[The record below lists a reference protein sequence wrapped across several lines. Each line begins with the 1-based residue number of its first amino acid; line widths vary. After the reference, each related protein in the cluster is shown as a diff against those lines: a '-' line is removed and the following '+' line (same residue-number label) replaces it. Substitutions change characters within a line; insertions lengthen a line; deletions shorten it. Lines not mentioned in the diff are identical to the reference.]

1 MIPRRILILWLA
13 ALAAPA
19 IASAQLP
26 QKPPDALL
34 QALNSPDWRI
44 REDAAARLAYL
55 PADRR
60 PAGYASA
67 MIALLDREA
76 TNPPDQDARGTGEG
90 YGEYAL
96 HLVRAVVDLEDSRAL
111 RGVILVGT
119 GTSRRTN
126 EFIAAHGDAALPYL
140 EEASRRGSRHE
151 VIILYGRMIGDFSD
165 SLSAENRSVVLRSI
179 LDARGVDKLAFVV
192 AASDGKLAL
201 LTPLVERIAADTSP
215 RNTVRSWA
223 ARVAPDLRAN
233 GATLTPAAR
242 VRQLS
247 DLVGA
252 LCLHATNARADAC
265 RTLSATLAGAEAPA
279 QKLERFRNQ
288 LKSDSNMAVWTRE
301 EREMLTQ

>member
-1 MIPRRILILWLA
+1 MSARRILILWLA
-13 ALAAPA
+13 VLAAPA
-19 IASAQLP
+19 SAPAQVP
-26 QKPPDALL
+26 QKSPDELL

-44 REDAAARLAYL
+44 RSDAAARLEYL

-60 PAGYASA
+60 PASYHFA

-76 TNPPDQDARGTGEG
+76 TNPPDQDARGKGEG
-90 YGEYAL
+90 YGEYVV
-96 HLVRAVVDLEDSRAL
+96 HLVRAVVELEDPRAL
-111 RGVILVGT
+111 QGVVLLGT

-140 EEASRRGSRHE
+140 EEASRRGRRHE

-165 SLSAENRSVVLRSI
+165 SLSTQNRSVVLRSI
-179 LDARGVDKLAFVV
+179 LDARGFDKLAFVV

-215 RNTVRSWA
+215 RNSVRSWA

-233 GATLTPAAR
+233 GAALTPAAR

-252 LCLHATNARADAC
+252 LCLRATDARADAC
-265 RTLSATLAGAEAPA
+265 RALSAMLAGPEAPA

-288 LKSDSNMAVWTRE
+288 LKSDSNTAVWSRE
-301 EREMLTQ
+301 EREILTQ